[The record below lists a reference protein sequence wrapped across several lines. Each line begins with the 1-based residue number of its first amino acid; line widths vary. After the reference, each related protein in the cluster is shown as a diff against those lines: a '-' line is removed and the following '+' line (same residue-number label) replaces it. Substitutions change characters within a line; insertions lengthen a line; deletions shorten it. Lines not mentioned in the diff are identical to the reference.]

1 MVSSSNLGA
10 GTTTSDSRPMNQSA
24 TEALTQRYRASLPE
38 KQSELALAWEQWLA
52 APADHAAKLRFQS
65 LVHKL
70 AGSAGLYGFEDLGR
84 QARTLDGLLSSWE
97 QETPPLR
104 LPLDEFCREAAG
116 AAEMLLRVLGRA
128 SRAPHA
134 APEAHPA
141 SRDPF
146 ADGEPM
152 MNVLMVE
159 DDADQVALW
168 REALAPH
175 GVRLRHA
182 ATRESLEAEVAV
194 DAPDVMLFDYW
205 LEPYTGP
212 QLVRMLRD
220 LPEIAAIPKV
230 CLTGDT
236 GPVPRQA
243 AMDAGFA
250 AVLRKTVDPDDLVE
264 VMRQLVAAAKRR

>member
-1 MVSSSNLGA
+1 
-10 GTTTSDSRPMNQSA
+10 
-24 TEALTQRYRASLPE
+24 
-38 KQSELALAWEQWLA
+38 
-52 APADHAAKLRFQS
+52 
-65 LVHKL
+65 
-70 AGSAGLYGFEDLGR
+70 
-84 QARTLDGLLSSWE
+84 
-97 QETPPLR
+97 
-104 LPLDEFCREAAG
+104 
-116 AAEMLLRVLGRA
+116 MLLRVLGRA
-128 SRAPHA
+128 ARAPQSLSG
-134 APEAHPA
+134 APRSAQ
-141 SRDPF
+141 DPF

-182 ATRESLEAEVAV
+182 ASREALEAEVAV
-194 DAPDVMLFDYW
+194 DTPDVMLFDYW

-220 LPEIAAIPKV
+220 LPEVAAIPKV

-264 VMRQLVAAAKRR
+264 VMRQLIAAAKRR

>member
-1 MVSSSNLGA
+1 
-10 GTTTSDSRPMNQSA
+10 MNQSA

-52 APADHAAKLRFQS
+52 IPGEHGAKLKLQS

-84 QARTLDGLLSSWE
+84 QARAVDGTLAAWE
-97 QETPPLR
+97 DETPTLR
-104 LPLDEFCREAAG
+104 KPLDEFCREVAG
-116 AAEMLLRVLGRA
+116 AVEMLLRVLGRA
-128 SRAPHA
+128 ARAPQSG
-134 APEAHPA
+134 A
-141 SRDPF
+141 SPLPRHRDPF
-146 ADGEPM
+146 AEGEPM

-182 ATRESLEAEVAV
+182 ATREALEAEVAV
-194 DAPDVMLFDYW
+194 DQPDLMLFDYW

-220 LPEIAAIPKV
+220 LPEVAAIPKV

-264 VMRQLVAAAKRR
+264 VMRQLVASARRR

>member
-1 MVSSSNLGA
+1 
-10 GTTTSDSRPMNQSA
+10 MNQSP
-24 TEALTQRYRASLPE
+24 TDALTQRYRASLPE

-52 APADHAAKLRFQS
+52 QPTEHAAKLRFQT

-84 QARTLDGLLSSWE
+84 QARSVDAALAAWE
-97 QETPPLR
+97 EETPPLR
-104 LPLDEFCREAAG
+104 KPLDEFCREVAG
-116 AAEMLLRVLGRA
+116 GAEMLLRVLGRA
-128 SRAPHA
+128 ARAPHVPPGVA
-134 APEAHPA
+134 ATAH
-141 SRDPF
+141 DPF
-146 ADGEPM
+146 AEGEPM

-264 VMRQLVAAAKRR
+264 VMRQLVAAARRR